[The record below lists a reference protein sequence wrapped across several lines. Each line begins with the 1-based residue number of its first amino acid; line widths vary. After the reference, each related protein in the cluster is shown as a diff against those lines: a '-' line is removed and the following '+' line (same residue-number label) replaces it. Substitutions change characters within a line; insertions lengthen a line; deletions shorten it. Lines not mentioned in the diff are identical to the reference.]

1 MAILGR
7 GAGFSFVLEAKPKV
21 TNAVIESPPESEQV
35 VQEFVDSAGQTLRS
49 EGSRGVLR
57 GVKLLGLRSRN
68 GRRYAEKALR
78 DAIGLYEG
86 SKVNVNHPTRDPL
99 APRDY
104 RDRLGVVRNVRFQ
117 RGNGLFGD
125 LHYNPRH
132 ALAEQLAWDAEHAPE
147 NVGLSHNVLARTR
160 RESDELVV
168 EAITRVQSVD
178 LVADPATT
186 AGLFESCPQGGGDR
200 SEDDGALDGSLTQE
214 NARLRE
220 ELEQLREQRAHETRR
235 RRIDQALS
243 ERRLD
248 SEAVSSVLTEA
259 FVRLLLEV
267 DEAEVMPLLEDR
279 LRLVQRPL
287 NAPKPAC
294 REQRSMPDEASTN
307 DTAGF
312 VAALSRRG

>member
-1 MAILGR
+1 MTH
-7 GAGFSFVLEAKPKV
+7 V
-21 TNAVIESPPESEQV
+21 VIEAPTETEQV
-35 VQEFVDSAGQTLRS
+35 VQEFVDSAGIRLRS
-49 EGSRGVLR
+49 ESARGVLR

-86 SKVNVNHPTRDPL
+86 SKVNVNHPTHDPL

-117 RGNGLFGD
+117 RGSGLFGD

-186 AGLFESCPQGGGDR
+186 AGLFEACEPASPTPSDR
-200 SEDDGALDGSLTQE
+200 QPRSDSSLVEE
-214 NARLRE
+214 NVRLRD
-220 ELEQLREQRAHETRR
+220 ELDQLQEQLAREVRR
-235 RRIDQALS
+235 RQIDECVMQF
-243 ERRLD
+243 ELD
-248 SEAVSSVLTEA
+248 SEAVSDVLSEA
-259 FVRLLLEV
+259 FVRLLMEV
-267 DEAEVMPLLEDR
+267 DDDEVVPLIEERVR
-279 LRLVQRPL
+279 LLKRSIGSPRPL
-287 NAPKPAC
+287 C
-294 REQRSMPDEASTN
+294 REQRAIAENVPTGSTA
-307 DTAGF
+307 DF
-312 VAALSRRG
+312 VAALSNRA